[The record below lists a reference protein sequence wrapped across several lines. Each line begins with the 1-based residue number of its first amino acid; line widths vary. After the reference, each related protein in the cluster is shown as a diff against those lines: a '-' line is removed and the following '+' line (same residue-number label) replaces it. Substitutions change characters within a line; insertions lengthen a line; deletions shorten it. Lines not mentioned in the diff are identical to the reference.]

1 MEKRTLIIIFVI
13 LVLFGVGAL
22 GAYLTMRQGGE
33 KELVKSLM
41 LSDYP
46 EVFRT
51 DTVII
56 VGEEAS
62 EVEKE
67 AAGLIAVNLEELT
80 GKRPEIITT
89 KDAQNYKSTYN
100 LIVVGTQDTNPLLGE
115 IYYLTDAK
123 EVTDEYPGEGKGIL
137 EILRNSWNPDKA
149 LLLIA
154 GSDEWGVKGA
164 SIRLTTKSA
173 TITEE
178 ENTRQLNAG
187 TLITEEFISIKGEI
201 RVIGNEP
208 FSGLVLTTTE
218 GKNYEI
224 TGPKKIE
231 LESLQNKTLEL
242 QGFFRKGWKTR
253 IESEG
258 TIEVVAFRLTRG
270 E

>member
-1 MEKRTLIIIFVI
+1 MEKRTLIIIFVT
-13 LVLFGVGAL
+13 LLLFAVGGL
-22 GAYLTMRQGGE
+22 GAYLTMKQEGD
-33 KELVKSLM
+33 KELVKDLM

-56 VGEEAS
+56 VGEEVS
-62 EVEKE
+62 EVERE
-67 AAGLIAVNLEELT
+67 AAELIATNLEELT
-80 GKRPEIITT
+80 GKRPEIIST
-89 KDAQNYKSTYN
+89 KDAQNYRNTHN
-100 LIVVGTQDTNPLLGE
+100 LIVLGTPKTNPLLEE
-115 IYYLTDAK
+115 ICRLTNAT
-123 EVTDEYPGEGKGIL
+123 EATDEYPGEGKGIL
-137 EILRNSWNPDKA
+137 EILRNPWNPDRT
-149 LLLIA
+149 LLLIT

-173 TITEE
+173 AITEE